1 LLIPRTSRKI
11 APLHHPEFRVW
22 LMPSLT
28 SQRNL
33 WTLRLY
39 YFFLIGGGGFLFPFI
54 NLFFTQQG
62 LSGTQIGWLSTIASF
77 AALIVAPWWGRRSD
91 ATSQPRRLLQFGLL
105 ATALCNLVLSQQT
118 VFAWMALI
126 VTLDVV
132 LSINVAPL
140 SDVVALAVIK
150 GKAGFGSVRLWGSL
164 GWAVTAL
171 LGGWLIEQTGL
182 FTMFAGYAI
191 SAFVSIALLAILK
204 LPRWGHHQPDRS
216 GTTPAA
222 RSWRATFASLFRDR
236 TLLGLTLA
244 LSILWFSLNG
254 LRQFEPVYL
263 DQLGAGET
271 IIGLASTIGAAVELP
286 AMLWVDRLGRR
297 HSAGRLLRLSFLL
310 YSAVALSVVIAPTV
324 PVILFSHII
333 DGVAYS
339 FFAVASVLF
348 IAEVAPD
355 RQVTTM
361 MAIFTVP
368 LPSIVRM
375 VSGPVSGWLFDARG
389 AYALYVIGVIG
400 SAVGWLIMKGMV
412 KERNSER

>member
-1 LLIPRTSRKI
+1 
-11 APLHHPEFRVW
+11 
-22 LMPSLT
+22 MPSLT

-39 YFFLIGGGGFLFPFI
+39 YFFMIGGSGFLFPFI

-62 LSGTQIGWLSTIASF
+62 LSGTQIGLLSTIASL

-91 ATSQPRRLLQFGLL
+91 ATTHPRRLLQFGLL

-118 VFAWMALI
+118 IFAWMALI
-126 VTLDVV
+126 VTLDVI
-132 LSINVAPL
+132 LSINVAPF

-204 LPRWGHHQPDRS
+204 LPNWGHQQPDR
-216 GTTPAA
+216 TEAAPAA
-222 RSWRATFASLFRDR
+222 AHSWRATFAALWRDR
-236 TLLGLTLA
+236 TLRGLTLA

-254 LRQFEPVYL
+254 LRQFEPVFL

-297 HSAGRLLRLSFLL
+297 HGAGSLLRASFLMYL
-310 YSAVALSVVIAPTV
+310 AVALSVVIAPTV
-324 PVILFSHII
+324 LVILFSHVI

-361 MAIFTVP
+361 MAIFTVT

-375 VSGPVSGWLFDARG
+375 ISGPASGWVFDARG
-389 AYALYVIGVIG
+389 AYALYIIGVIG
-400 SAVGWLIMKGMV
+400 SAAGWLIMKVMV
-412 KERNSER
+412 KDRH

>member
-1 LLIPRTSRKI
+1 
-11 APLHHPEFRVW
+11 
-22 LMPSLT
+22 MPSLT
-28 SQRNL
+28 SRRNL

-39 YFFLIGGGGFLFPFI
+39 YFMLIGGGGFLFPFI
-54 NLFFTQQG
+54 NLFYTQQG
-62 LSGTQIGWLSTIASF
+62 LSGTEIGLLSTVASL
-77 AALIVAPWWGRRSD
+77 AALIAAPWWGRRSD
-91 ATSQPRRLLQFGLL
+91 ATAHPRRLLQFGLL
-105 ATALCNLVLSQQT
+105 ATSVCMLALSQQT
-118 VFAWMALI
+118 IFGWMAVI
-126 VTLDVV
+126 VTLDAT

-191 SAFVSIALLAILK
+191 SGFASIALLALLK
-204 LPRWGHHQPDRS
+204 MPHWGQPSLGQQHPDQ
-216 GTTPAA
+216 TEAA
-222 RSWRATFASLFRDR
+222 PSHSWRATFTALWRDR

-254 LRQFEPVYL
+254 LRQFEPVFL
-263 DQLGAGET
+263 DQLGAGGT

-297 HSAGRLLRLSFLL
+297 HSAGSLLRMSFVM
-310 YSAVALSVVIAPTV
+310 YIAVALSVVVAPTV
-324 PVILFSHII
+324 PVILFSHVI

-348 IAEVAPD
+348 IAEVAPQ
-355 RQVTTM
+355 RQITTM
-361 MAIFTVP
+361 MAIFTVT

-375 VSGPVSGWLFDARG
+375 VSAPVSGWVFDARG

-412 KERNSER
+412 KERR

>member
-1 LLIPRTSRKI
+1 
-11 APLHHPEFRVW
+11 
-22 LMPSLT
+22 MPALT

-39 YFFLIGGGGFLFPFI
+39 YFMLIGGGGFLFPFI
-54 NLFFTQQG
+54 NLFFVQQG
-62 LSGTQIGWLSTIASF
+62 LSGTEIGLLSTIASL
-77 AALIVAPWWGRRSD
+77 AALIIAPWWGRRSD
-91 ATSQPRRLLQFGLL
+91 ATSHPRRLLQFGLL
-105 ATALCNLVLSQQT
+105 ATALCNLALSQQT
-118 VFAWMALI
+118 IFAWMAVF
-126 VTLDVV
+126 VTLDVL

-150 GKAGFGSVRLWGSL
+150 GKAGFGSIRLWGSL

-191 SAFVSIALLAILK
+191 SAGVSIALLAILK
-204 LPRWGHHQPDRS
+204 LPNWGHHQPDQ
-216 GTTPAA
+216 TDAAPAA
-222 RSWRATFASLFRDR
+222 QSWRATFAALFRDR
-236 TLLGLTLA
+236 TLLGLALA
-244 LSILWFSLNG
+244 LSVLWFSLNG
-254 LRQFEPVYL
+254 LRQFEPVFL

-286 AMLWVDRLGRR
+286 AMLWVDRLVVSQPTAGRRAWRGRR
-297 HSAGRLLRLSFLL
+297 HSAGSLLRMSFLM
-310 YSAVALSVVIAPTV
+310 YVAVALSVVIAPTV

-348 IAEVAPD
+348 IAEVAPQ

-361 MAIFTVP
+361 MAIFTVT

-375 VSGPVSGWLFDARG
+375 ISGPVSGWVFDARG
-389 AYALYVIGVIG
+389 AYALYIIGVIG

-412 KERNSER
+412 KDRQAEG

>member
-1 LLIPRTSRKI
+1 MS
-11 APLHHPEFRVW
+11 
-22 LMPSLT
+22 SLA

-39 YFFLIGGGGFLFPFI
+39 YFLLIGGGGFLFPFI
-54 NLFFTQQG
+54 NLFYTQQG
-62 LSGTQIGWLSTIASF
+62 LSGTQIGLLSTIASL
-77 AALIVAPWWGRRSD
+77 AALIAAPWWGRRSD
-91 ATSQPRRLLQFGLL
+91 VTSHPRRLLQFGLL
-105 ATALCNLVLSQQT
+105 ATALCMLALSQQT
-118 VFAWMALI
+118 IFAWMAI
-126 VTLDVV
+126 FVTLDAA
-132 LSINVAPL
+132 LGINVAPL

-150 GKAGFGSVRLWGSL
+150 GRAGFGSVRLWGSL

-171 LGGWLIEQTGL
+171 FGGWLIEQTGL

-191 SAFVSIALLAILK
+191 SAFISIALLALLK
-204 LPRWGHHQPDRS
+204 LPRWGHRQSDR
-216 GTTPAA
+216 TEAA
-222 RSWRATFASLFRDR
+222 PPVPHSWRATFAALFRDR
-236 TLLGLTLA
+236 TLLGLMIA

-254 LRQFEPVYL
+254 LRQFEPVFL

-271 IIGLASTIGAAVELP
+271 IIGLASTIGAVVELP

-297 HSAGRLLRLSFLL
+297 HSAGRLLRMSFLL
-310 YSAVALSVVIAPTV
+310 YIITALSVVIAPTV
-324 PVILFSHII
+324 PVILFSHVL

-361 MAIFTVP
+361 MAIFTVT

-375 VSGPVSGWLFDARG
+375 ISGPVSGWVFDARG
-389 AYALYVIGVIG
+389 AYELYIIGVIG
-400 SAVGWLIMKGMV
+400 SAAGWLVMKVMV
-412 KERNSER
+412 KDRRVEG